1 MCSVGQDSG
10 EGGSGSG
17 NQGTG
22 ALVWLCRCGS
32 GCAWKLQARLLKA
45 QVAAAG
51 GSGFGRKLV

>member
-1 MCSVGQDSG
+1 MCTVAQGSG

-32 GCAWKLQARLLKA
+32 GCAWKVRARLLEA

-51 GSGFGRKLV
+51 GSRFGRKLV